1 MPKSPLRVVVDSTKT
16 PQWRAIP
23 TEDRLMPPPTIHH
36 HHHHRSASPI
46 SSGGRERVKDAPKP
60 TLAVPSIPPLPRASN
75 PPTRA
80 SSPSSTSSSVV
91 LGGTN
96 GVSYVEVSS
105 PSSAARG
112 SLRPPR
118 SSGAG
123 GKSDRTHSQKG
134 GSATSSKDQV
144 LLDAAEQARIA
155 AAIPQAQITTG
166 STKQAKKGFA
176 RRLFSSIK
184 L

>member
-1 MPKSPLRVVVDSTKT
+1 
-16 PQWRAIP
+16 
-23 TEDRLMPPPTIHH
+23 MPPPTIHH
-36 HHHHRSASPI
+36 RSASPA
-46 SSGGRERVKDAPKP
+46 SNPGHHKKHEERAKDVPKSTP
-60 TLAVPSIPPLPRASN
+60 TLPSISTLPRASN

-80 SSPSSTSSSVV
+80 SSPSSTSSSLV
-91 LGGTN
+91 LGGSN

-105 PSSAARG
+105 PTSAAR

-134 GSATSSKDQV
+134 GSVTSSKDQV

-166 STKQAKKGFA
+166 ATKQAKKGFA
-176 RRLFSSIK
+176 RRLFSSVK